1 MSKAAP
7 DLPAA
12 ARPLARLLEHPRWSR
27 RERFGRFLDDVLAGS
42 HRA

>member
-1 MSKAAP
+1 MPDAAP

-12 ARPLARLLEHPRWSR
+12 ARPLAHLFRHPRWSR
-27 RERFGRFLDDVLAGS
+27 RERFGQFLDDVLAGS